1 MVLRK
6 VGSTTGTLAA
16 PVTIPGSVLT
26 SLAILSGH
34 CSARAKSTAP
44 MIGIVLMKP
53 VVTRYHE
60 ADIGGF
66 FRGDAALAN
75 PDIYTFL

>member
-1 MVLRK
+1 VL
-6 VGSTTGTLAA
+6 
-16 PVTIPGSVLT
+16 
-26 SLAILSGH
+26 
-34 CSARAKSTAP
+34 
-44 MIGIVLMKP
+44 KP